1 MTQKE
6 DNATT
11 LSLLLPI
18 RKGMIGGTQEPQEAS
33 VPVTINREGSAGE
46 ETISPA
52 PDPGGMERTMKGKES
67 KENRKTRRKIG
78 KEKFPGNL
86 LKRGLNFRSD

>member
-1 MTQKE
+1 MTRKE

-18 RKGMIGGTQEPQEAS
+18 RKGVIGELGNHRKAS
-33 VPVTINREGSAGE
+33 VPVTINREDSAGE

-52 PDPGGMERTMKGKES
+52 PDPGGWREQ
-67 KENRKTRRKIG
+67 
-78 KEKFPGNL
+78 
-86 LKRGLNFRSD
+86 